1 VRLHQCKPVLDTL
14 QVVHVGGDPG
24 LPGGIAQALQHMCFV
39 EGDYV
44 MRQGTKP
51 DGMFF
56 VQTGTVEIVKN
67 KDGFE
72 TRVTTLSD
80 GSFFGENALISDSG
94 RATASV
100 RAITNVNGLYLSKR
114 NYTHLTANYP
124 AFKKYLETV
133 ANLREKARQDEKKPR
148 SLGKKQPVKKPE
160 TLPDTMAIRMQAAW
174 KAQRTRKEIAEM
186 RQGQGNPS
194 AILLTAA
201 RTLTEKKLVK
211 GGTSTIDDVEA
222 SSNGSPTPARSNP
235 GSPSTG
241 GAGSRRISWKD
252 GGPDGGV
259 GAGGSPFSAVGKRSG
274 AGA

>member
-1 VRLHQCKPVLDTL
+1 
-14 QVVHVGGDPG
+14 
-24 LPGGIAQALQHMCFV
+24 MCFV

-80 GSFFGENALISDSG
+80 GSFFGESALISDSG

-133 ANLREKARQDEKKPR
+133 ANLREKARQDAA
-148 SLGKKQPVKKPE
+148 GQE
-160 TLPDTMAIRMQAAW
+160 TGD
-174 KAQRTRKEIAEM
+174 
-186 RQGQGNPS
+186 
-194 AILLTAA
+194 AA
-201 RTLTEKKLVK
+201 RHDGNSHAGGVEGTEDAQGDRRDAPRPRKPLSDPPDRR
-211 GGTSTIDDVEA
+211 THFDREEA
-222 SSNGSPTPARSNP
+222 SEGRHV
-235 GSPSTG
+235 
-241 GAGSRRISWKD
+241 D
-252 GGPDGGV
+252 H
-259 GAGGSPFSAVGKRSG
+259 
-274 AGA
+274 